1 MTGTASRPDV
11 YAHVTNHIVNAIE
24 NAGAFHL
31 PWITDG
37 GLRCVRPV
45 NIASRR
51 PYNGVNV
58 LSLWITAVSQN
69 YASHL
74 WGTYRQW
81 QEAGCQ
87 VRRGEKAS
95 VIVFYRKQEAEDDR
109 PERFIAKASWVFNA
123 SQVDGYTV
131 PVVDLPQEPTFD
143 PLAQAEA
150 FVTQTGAKVEERGD
164 LACYIPT
171 QDMILMPER
180 RRFTGTR
187 SASPCETFYGT
198 LCHEL
203 VHWSGAEARLDRDL
217 SGRFGDQAYAMEE
230 MVAELG
236 SAFLCADLGISQT
249 PRDDHASYIKSW
261 LVVLKEDKRAVF
273 TAASKAAQAAE
284 WLLSK
289 GQGMN
294 HQPSDLAA

>member
-11 YAHVTNHIVNAIE
+11 YTHVTNHIIDAME
-24 NAGAFHL
+24 RAGDFQL
-31 PWITDG
+31 PWISDG
-37 GLRCVRPV
+37 GARCTRPV

-51 PYNGVNV
+51 SYNGVNV
-58 LSLWITAVSQN
+58 LSLWITAISREYTSN
-69 YASHL
+69 L

-81 QEAGCQ
+81 QAAGCQ
-87 VRRGEKAS
+87 VRKGEKAS
-95 VIVFYRKQEAEDDR
+95 VIVFYRKLETENDQA
-109 PERFIAKASWVFNA
+109 ERFIAKASWVFNA
-123 SQVDGYTV
+123 AQVDGYLAAVT
-131 PVVDLPQEPTFD
+131 DLPDGPSFD

-150 FVTQTGAKVEERGD
+150 FVTHTGAKVEERGD

-187 SASPCETFYGT
+187 SATPCEAFYST

-203 VHWSGAEARLDRDL
+203 VHWSGSETRLDRDL
-217 SGRFGDQAYAMEE
+217 TGRFGDHAYAMEE
-230 MVAELG
+230 LVAELG
-236 SAFLCADLGISQT
+236 SAFLCADLGISRT